1 LFLTLLL
8 ARHGLDPASLL
19 CLDSKPGTLK
29 AGQADG
35 LQPRT
40 LEVFKSLGIA
50 SEILDQG
57 CHMEEVA
64 FWNPVAGPETGI
76 ERTAFA
82 PDVNVPAR
90 FQHEVTIHQGRIERI
105 LQENLALYAPEGT
118 IRRSHH
124 FTEYE
129 VDTVNHPHTHPA

>member
-1 LFLTLLL
+1 
-8 ARHGLDPASLL
+8 
-19 CLDSKPGTLK
+19 
-29 AGQADG
+29 
-35 LQPRT
+35 
-40 LEVFKSLGIA
+40 
-50 SEILDQG
+50 
-57 CHMEEVA
+57 MEEVA

-118 IRRSHH
+118 IRR
-124 FTEYE
+124 
-129 VDTVNHPHTHPA
+129 